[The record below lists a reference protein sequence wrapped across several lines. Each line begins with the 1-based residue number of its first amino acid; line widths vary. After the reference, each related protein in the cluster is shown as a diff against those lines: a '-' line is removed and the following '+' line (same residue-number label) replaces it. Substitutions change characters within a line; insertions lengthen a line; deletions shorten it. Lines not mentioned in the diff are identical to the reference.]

1 MIKSYT
7 LQKSRQLTLRFYSQK
22 AIHFTLLNFPFFY
35 NWHVYIWEKMTLCV
49 MWRFST
55 QKARHFEKARK
66 FALWFF
72 TQKAWHFAL
81 CNFSLDFWNC
91 RRNRD
96 IFIYK
101 NNALCVK
108 SLYQRNNKFSAP
120 CLQIH
125 SLLLLRPP
133 LCLCLALSLSSTIS
147 GSSHLS
153 AARLNSGRCLAG
165 RIWLPARR
173 SGAWEIAPIGLC
185 SW

>member
-108 SLYQRNNKFSAP
+108 SLYQRNNKFSVPLFYIKRPILSVTFVYPKNNALWFP
-120 CLQIH
+120 FLYLNFTVSYILITNYKRTYDKSNQIDK
-125 SLLLLRPP
+125 
-133 LCLCLALSLSSTIS
+133 
-147 GSSHLS
+147 
-153 AARLNSGRCLAG
+153 
-165 RIWLPARR
+165 
-173 SGAWEIAPIGLC
+173 
-185 SW
+185 